1 MSKIF
6 TNTLAVTLF
15 YIATASAQ
23 QTSTWSIIRD
33 KILAPNCTSCHY
45 EGSSFAR
52 QSGLVLTP
60 DVAYSQLVDRQPQN
74 ATARDDGLLRVG
86 TKGLESLGTS
96 YLWEKIDA
104 RNQEHFYSDHP
115 FYGAL
120 MPLGGGPLT
129 NGELELIKRWIVGGA
144 PENIAIAGADES
156 LLADTTR
163 FENPPFAPLPVPE
176 KGIQLQLGPFNVAPN
191 YERESLFYEPLNLAD
206 DIFIKQF
213 EMVMRPGSHHFIL
226 YAFSKNTPGSLVPQP
241 HTFRDYR
248 DANGFYIFPN
258 LAITRYH
265 IFFAGTQW
273 PRVNYHFPEGV
284 ALRLP
289 KGLGLDLN
297 SHYANRTNEIVT
309 GEVYANLH
317 TVDRSEVEFVAEV
330 LFLNNTDFYLPPN
343 QVTTITKTYPNNA
356 NVNMNIFQL
365 FSHAHEHMM
374 EFRVELAGGPR
385 DGELVYISTDW
396 QHPPILELD
405 PPLIIAPGDGLRLI
419 ATYNNWTNRGLTFGL
434 LSQDEM
440 MILFGYDYL
449 GNFPT
454 DVAEGD
460 EAKVPSAYTLE
471 QNYPNP
477 FNPSTTIVYR
487 LPERSNVRLEI
498 FDVTGKSVGL
508 LFDGQQQAGSH
519 RIVWDAAKKPA
530 GMYLVKMQ
538 AGEFIAVR
546 KLMLL
551 R

>member
-1 MSKIF
+1 MKKNIL
-6 TNTLAVTLF
+6 TILVYLLLDLTPT
-15 YIATASAQ
+15 IAQ
-23 QTSTWSIIRD
+23 QPSTWSIIRD

-60 DVAYSQLVDRQPQN
+60 DVAYSQLVNRKPQN
-74 ATARDDGLLRVG
+74 AAARDDGLLRVG
-86 TKGLESLGTS
+86 TKGLESLFTS

-104 RNQEHFYSDHP
+104 RNQEHFFSDHP

-120 MPLGGGPLT
+120 MPLGGKPLT

-144 PENIAIAGADES
+144 PEHTAIAGADES

-176 KGIQLQLGPFNVAPN
+176 KGMQLHLGPFTVAPN

-206 DIFIKQF
+206 DVFIKRF

-226 YAFSKNTPGSLVPQP
+226 YAFSQNTPGSLIPQP
-241 HTFRDYR
+241 QTFRDYR
-248 DANGFYIFPN
+248 DASGNYIIPN
-258 LAITRYH
+258 LAVTRYH

-297 SHYANRTNEIVT
+297 SHYANRKNEVVT
-309 GEVYANLH
+309 GEVYTNLH
-317 TVDRSEVEFVAEV
+317 TVDRTEVEFIAEV
-330 LFLNNTDFYLPPN
+330 LFLNNTEFYLPPN
-343 QVTTITKTYPNNA
+343 QVTTITKTYPNNE

-365 FSHAHEHMM
+365 FSHAHEHMT

-396 QHPPILELD
+396 EHPPILELD
-405 PPLIIAPGDGLRLI
+405 PPLIIAPGDSLRLM
-419 ATYNNWTNRGLTFGL
+419 ATYNNWTDRGLTFGL

-440 MILFGYDYL
+440 MILFGYYYL

-454 DVAEGD
+454 DVAEDD
-460 EAKVPSAYTLE
+460 EINNPTGFSLE

-477 FNPSTTIVYR
+477 FNPTTTIAYR
-487 LPERSNVRLEI
+487 LPEKSNIRLEI
-498 FDVTGKSVGL
+498 FDITGKSVDL
-508 LFDGQQQAGSH
+508 LFEGLQQAGSH
-519 RIVWDAAKKPA
+519 RIVWDAAKRPA
-530 GMYLVKMQ
+530 GMYLVKMHT
-538 AGEFIAVR
+538 GGFVAVR
-546 KLMLL
+546 KMLL
-551 R
+551 LK